1 MKTISA
7 LNQDSELLAPQWNET
22 RRPNS
27 TAFDWFEDDYS
38 VKIITIKL
46 QCPVCGHTW
55 GVRLDD
61 YDAYHQVPDR
71 KFSCQN
77 CRHQAQ

>member
-7 LNQDSELLAPQWNET
+7 MTESADFPDPRLYEDWNQA
-22 RRPNS
+22 S
-27 TAFDWFEDDYS
+27 TVFDLFEGDYS
-38 VKIITIKL
+38 IKLITIKL

-55 GVRLDD
+55 GVKLDD
-61 YDAYHQVPDR
+61 YDEYHQIPDR

-77 CRHQAQ
+77 CRHQR